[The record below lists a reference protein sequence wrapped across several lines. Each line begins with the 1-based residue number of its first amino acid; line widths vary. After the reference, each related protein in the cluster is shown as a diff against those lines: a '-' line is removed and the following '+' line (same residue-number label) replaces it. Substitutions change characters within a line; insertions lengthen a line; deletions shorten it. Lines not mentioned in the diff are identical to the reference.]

1 MTVAILAIGTELTR
15 GELVNTNSAWL
26 ASSLIALGLES
37 PEHVVVDDDVGRVV
51 AALRDLAS
59 RHTFVLSTGGLGPTT
74 DDLTARAVAEAIG
87 RPLVRSAEALE
98 SIRRRFATI
107 GRPMG
112 PSNEKQADLPEG
124 ATMLP
129 NHHGT
134 APGFAVDLGRA
145 RLFFMPGV
153 PSEMQIMFSESVEPA
168 IAPRATRTMH
178 QIHLRTFGAGES
190 AIGEKLDGLEAELP
204 GITLGYR
211 ASFPE
216 VEVKVLARAADG
228 TQAEALAERGAA
240 KVRDRL
246 GALVYGDGDDTFPAY
261 LGRVLRDRGLSLAL
275 AESCTGGLA
284 GQLITSVPGSSEYLL
299 LDAVTYSN
307 ASKIQILGVHA
318 ELIRAYGAVS
328 SEVAAQMAEGALRI
342 SDAHLAIAI
351 TGIAGPG
358 GGTDDKPVGTVWLA
372 LARRGAKC
380 QTRLLKLGGS
390 RDRIRMIAAYSGLR
404 WVADVALGNGFA
416 SELRARD

>member
-1 MTVAILAIGTELTR
+1 MTVGILAIGTELTR
-15 GELVNTNSAWL
+15 GELVDSNSTWL
-26 ASSLIALGLES
+26 ASQLVGLGLEA
-37 PEHVVVDDDVGRVV
+37 PEHVKVDDDVARI
-51 AALRDLAS
+51 AERLRDLAS
-59 RHTFVLSTGGLGPTT
+59 RHTFVVCTGGLGPTT
-74 DDLTARAVAEAIG
+74 DDLTAEAAGVAIG
-87 RPLVRSAEALE
+87 KPLVRSEAALDA
-98 SIRRRFATI
+98 IRRRFATI

-112 PSNEKQADLPEG
+112 PSNEKQADFPEG
-124 ATMLP
+124 ATILP
-129 NHHGT
+129 NANGT
-134 APGFAVDLGRA
+134 APGFSVELGAA

-153 PSEMQIMFSESVEPA
+153 PSEMQAMFTAHVEPA
-168 IAPRATRTMH
+168 ISPRASRTTH

-190 AIGEKLDGLEAELP
+190 AIGEALAGLEAELP

-216 VEVKVLARAADG
+216 VEVKVLARAADD

-240 KVRDRL
+240 RVRERL

-261 LGRVLRDRGLSLAL
+261 LGRVLRDRSLTLAL

-307 ASKIQILGVHA
+307 ASKIRLLGVHA

-328 SEVAAQMAEGALRI
+328 SEVAGEMAEGALRI
-342 SDAHLAIAI
+342 SDAHLAVSI

-372 LARRGAKC
+372 LARRGERTA
-380 QTRLLKLGGS
+380 TRLLKLGGT
-390 RDRIRMIAAYSGLR
+390 RDRIRMIAAYTALR
-404 WVADVALGNGFA
+404 WVADAALG
-416 SELRARD
+416 ARSS